1 MPLFLRE
8 ADVERLLLMSDALT
22 QVEAVLRDYALGD
35 AQNRPRQRVRPP
47 KGVLHVMAGGWFTRG
62 YMGFKAYAGTRS
74 GTRFFV
80 HLFRADTGEYVAIM
94 EADRLGQMR
103 TGAASGVA
111 ARFMARAD
119 ASRCGILGSGWQ
131 AEAQL
136 EAICAVRPIRT
147 VNCYSRDA
155 EHRRAFAEKLGV
167 KLNVD
172 IAPVETAEQA
182 VREMDIVTT
191 ITSAATPIVRGEWL
205 APGTHI
211 NAAGSNWATRRELD
225 SASVRRADLVA
236 ADSVE
241 NAMLE
246 AGDLIQAVQENALGW
261 QEVKELGDV
270 IAGRTAG
277 RTASEQITLFK
288 SCGVAMEDVAVGA
301 WVYERARALGIGV
314 ELPF

>member
-74 GTRFFV
+74 GMRFFV

-111 ARFMARAD
+111 TRFMARAD

-155 EHRRAFAEKLGV
+155 ERRRAFAEKLGV

-277 RTASEQITLFK
+277 RTAPEQITLFK

-301 WVYERARALGIGV
+301 WVYERARAEGVGV